1 MGYCGNYCNST
12 KVCQNDGKCVKTAGK
27 QWDCVVFTLL
37 HTHMN
42 TYISNINITYIY
54 IYIYIYKVYRITI
67 NLHKLFCSTTIL
79 PNSIPLYTFTTRNTP

>member
-27 QWDCVVFTLL
+27 QWDCVVFTFL

-54 IYIYIYKVYRITI
+54 ILGGRGPASPVIA
-67 NLHKLFCSTTIL
+67 
-79 PNSIPLYTFTTRNTP
+79 RNVHLMM